1 MNTKVNMQTCW
12 EIINE
17 CAINRYDAKVEFGT
31 LYFFLSDEDFK
42 HIFEHQELIRNLITP
57 KYQIMFY
64 DFGVKS
70 VVITLTRNLL

>member
-1 MNTKVNMQTCW
+1 MNKVNMQTCL

-17 CAINRYDAKVEFGT
+17 CAIHQYDAKVEFGT
-31 LYFFLSDEDFK
+31 LYFFLSDEDFR
-42 HIFEHQELIRNLITP
+42 HVFEHQDIIRQLITP

-64 DFGVKS
+64 DFGMKS

>member
-1 MNTKVNMQTCW
+1 MQKVNMQTCW

-17 CAINRYDAKVEFGT
+17 CTTKQYDTKVEFGT
-31 LYFFLSDEDFK
+31 LYFFLSEEDFK
-42 HIFEHQELIRNLITP
+42 HVFEHQDIIRTLISP

-64 DFGVKS
+64 DFGMKS